1 MLFGAGAVLICRVA
15 EPALLDGLE
24 LLPRWV
30 LAAVALTCAAL
41 LAIDTVFTLISW
53 RQLSRKLELLR
64 IELADKVND
73 SLKEASD
80 SLLEK
85 VPEGAVDSAV
95 GLKAR
100 SAGLNSWLA
109 GMSDSAFEAVRGKV
123 ELPSFIAEGGRGLRL
138 VARRARNIAQRAE
151 DSLKEASD
159 SLLEKVPEGAVDS
172 AVGLKARSAGLNSW
186 LAGMSDSAFEAVRGK
201 VELPS
206 FIAEGGRGLRLV
218 ARRARNIAQRAEA
231 SSPVKLKTVLTRREL
246 RFFNAFPEIKLKS
259 YEGVIRAT
267 NLKERARELFHRGGA
282 WQGGA
287 ALVHRRGRAGPA
299 IGRPPRPEYRPAGGG
314 LIPREAQDRA
324 LPSGA
329 AFLQGVLRDQAQV
342 VRGRDPRHE
351 PPGARTRAVPQEV
364 GTYRAH

>member
-1 MLFGAGAVLICRVA
+1 MTGVHGIIAELMGTGAPLSALFISFLVFSFMGWLYESTICALANYGHFANSGFLLGPCCPIYGAGALACWLLLRDIPGVAEQFLAAALVCSVIEYGVGALLERLTGARFWDYTKFPFNINGRVCLYGAMLFGAGAVLICRVA

-24 LLPRWV
+24 LLPRWA
-30 LAAVALTCAAL
+30 LAAVAITCATL

-53 RQLSRKLELLR
+53 RQLSQKLELLR

-100 SAGLNSWLA
+100 SA
-109 GMSDSAFEAVRGKV
+109 E
-123 ELPSFIAEGGRGLRL
+123 
-138 VARRARNIAQRAE
+138 
-151 DSLKEASD
+151 
-159 SLLEKVPEGAVDS
+159 
-172 AVGLKARSAGLNSW
+172 LNSW

-267 NLKERARELFHRGGA
+267 NLKERARELFHKK
-282 WQGGA
+282 
-287 ALVHRRGRAGPA
+287 
-299 IGRPPRPEYRPAGGG
+299 
-314 LIPREAQDRA
+314 
-324 LPSGA
+324 
-329 AFLQGVLRDQAQV
+329 
-342 VRGRDPRHE
+342 
-351 PPGARTRAVPQEV
+351 
-364 GTYRAH
+364 

>member
-1 MLFGAGAVLICRVA
+1 MTGAHGIIAELMATGAPLSALFISFLVFSFMGWLYESTICALANYGHFANSGFLLGPCCPIYGAGALACWLLLRDIPGVAEQFLAAALVCSVIEYGVGALLERLTGARFWDYTKFPFNINGRVCLYGAMLFGAGAVLICRVA

-30 LAAVALTCAAL
+30 LAAVAITCAAL

-151 DSLKEASD
+151 
-159 SLLEKVPEGAVDS
+159 
-172 AVGLKARSAGLNSW
+172 
-186 LAGMSDSAFEAVRGK
+186 
-201 VELPS
+201 
-206 FIAEGGRGLRLV
+206 
-218 ARRARNIAQRAEA
+218 A
-231 SSPVKLKTVLTRREL
+231 SSPVKLKTMLTRREL

-267 NLKERARELFHRGGA
+267 NLKERARELFHKK
-282 WQGGA
+282 
-287 ALVHRRGRAGPA
+287 
-299 IGRPPRPEYRPAGGG
+299 
-314 LIPREAQDRA
+314 
-324 LPSGA
+324 
-329 AFLQGVLRDQAQV
+329 
-342 VRGRDPRHE
+342 
-351 PPGARTRAVPQEV
+351 
-364 GTYRAH
+364 